1 VARGN
6 KSALSDGGAAA
17 VLAEGA
23 LQAALLNVAI
33 NLASL
38 SDETVKL
45 EYSRERER
53 LAHQAQ
59 AKRAMILERI
69 AKCLRT

>member
-1 VARGN
+1 
-6 KSALSDGGAAA
+6 
-17 VLAEGA
+17 
-23 LQAALLNVAI
+23 LLNVAI

-59 AKRAMILERI
+59 AKRAAILEGI
-69 AKCLRT
+69 AERLRA